1 MKVILEVYIDVE
13 DTFDVDDKE
22 EREWFEETILK
33 DHESIFIHSN
43 EIGDSLGKV
52 TKVKLMGYVE

>member
-1 MKVILEVYIDVE
+1 MKVILEVYVDFENV
-13 DTFDVDDKE
+13 FDIDDKE

-43 EIGDSLGKV
+43 EIGDSLGEV
-52 TKVKLMGYVE
+52 TKVKVTGYIN